1 MAAFDFAKIDEF
13 PQSKI
18 SYGGDQMKKPFLK
31 IALVMNLKGKP
42 FNFFSQISRTSA
54 FKWNGCFWII
64 FLLGNWKHDAKRSF
78 CENRTGGSKTYFGL
92 DNPRILRNVQRDL

>member
-18 SYGGDQMKKPFLK
+18 WYGGDQMKKPFLK

-42 FNFFSQISRTSA
+42 FNFFHKLAELQPLSEMA
-54 FKWNGCFWII
+54 VF
-64 FLLGNWKHDAKRSF
+64 
-78 CENRTGGSKTYFGL
+78 E
-92 DNPRILRNVQRDL
+92 

>member
-18 SYGGDQMKKPFLK
+18 WYGGDQMKKPFLK

-42 FNFFSQISRTSA
+42 FKFFFRKLAELQPLSEMA
-54 FKWNGCFWII
+54 VF
-64 FLLGNWKHDAKRSF
+64 
-78 CENRTGGSKTYFGL
+78 E
-92 DNPRILRNVQRDL
+92 